1 MTTRFSKSILI
12 LAASGLLA
20 AGSVFAGNGPGGGDC
35 DGTGDGE
42 CTTSGGGNGGA
53 QRQRGG
59 AAERMA
65 GMANRLGLTI
75 EQQVRALELF
85 DAQHLERTQM
95 QARIFDDYGVEI
107 CNQRAAQREEFLALL
122 TPEQLALHEEM
133 KNRRGRR
140 AGGGGFGSG
149 FGGGFECP
157 DPVED

>member
-12 LAASGLLA
+12 LAASGLLS
-20 AGSVFAGNGPGGGDC
+20 AGSAFAGNGPGGGDC
-35 DGTGDGE
+35 DGTGDGA
-42 CTTSGGGNGGA
+42 CKASGGGNGGA

-85 DAQHLERTQM
+85 DAHNQERAQI
-95 QARIFDDYGVEI
+95 QARIFEDYGVEI
-107 CNQRAAQREEFLALL
+107 CNQRATHREEFLALL

-133 KNRRGRR
+133 KNRRGKR
-140 AGGGGFGSG
+140 AGGGG

-157 DPVED
+157 EPVED